1 MPLVDGFCMH
11 ALILIWFEWLRDW
24 GYGGVVVLMALES
37 TVLPVPS
44 ELVIPP
50 AAFWASQGRMSL
62 TGVILAGTLG
72 SYLGSAVS
80 YWMALWGGRLAVDR
94 FGKHF
99 LLSREKLERA
109 ERFLHRYEAGGIF
122 FARLLPVVRHVIS
135 IPAGVLRM
143 GFGKFSVMT
152 LSGAA
157 IWCSILAWLGARVSE
172 RNPSL
177 IDNPE
182 QLVRAVKHESLWIV
196 GAVAGLAVLYLVM
209 LRLSAKR
216 QP

>member
-1 MPLVDGFCMH
+1 
-11 ALILIWFEWLRDW
+11 
-24 GYGGVVVLMALES
+24 
-37 TVLPVPS
+37 
-44 ELVIPP
+44 
-50 AAFWASQGRMSL
+50 
-62 TGVILAGTLG
+62 
-72 SYLGSAVS
+72 
-80 YWMALWGGRLAVDR
+80 
-94 FGKHF
+94 
-99 LLSREKLERA
+99 
-109 ERFLHRYEAGGIF
+109 
-122 FARLLPVVRHVIS
+122 
-135 IPAGVLRM
+135 M

-172 RNPSL
+172 RNPGL

-196 GAVAGLAVLYLVM
+196 GAVAGLAALYLVM

>member
-1 MPLVDGFCMH
+1 MH

>member
-1 MPLVDGFCMH
+1 MH

-24 GYGGVVVLMALES
+24 GYVGVAGLMALES
-37 TVLPVPS
+37 TILPVPS

-62 TGVILAGTLG
+62 AGVILAGTIG

-80 YWMALWGGRLAVDR
+80 YWTALWGGRLAVDR
-94 FGKHF
+94 FGKRF
-99 LLSREKLERA
+99 LLSREKLDRA

-172 RNPSL
+172 RNPGL

-182 QLVRAVKHESLWIV
+182 QLVRAVKQESLWIV

-216 QP
+216 EP